1 MGSSSSYTD
10 SKMVENPEKLVQS
23 CPATNPLSWTSC
35 TAHANSFGSVFPSSL
50 GREANTWCLEKKH
63 FNKKSPNFI
72 PIPIS
77 IKVQSSRIS
86 STFEVF
92 GSNFLGPPQK
102 QHVLP
107 RCNEN
112 CLLGR
117 TTWCLKMEGSQNSVS
132 LIGKSHAPLPF
143 WSPWVISVASIPH
156 WLFAP
161 ETRCFQVVHHR
172 LIGVD
177 AAEGVELLIATG
189 HIRHGAA
196 HRPGRPGAS
205 SQAVG
210 DHGNVVMKNAGK
222 SWKMRMKRGLGLPNS
237 T

>member
-1 MGSSSSYTD
+1 MWDGDILNGLIFVIYGF
-10 SKMVENPEKLVQS
+10 EN
-23 CPATNPLSWTSC
+23 
-35 TAHANSFGSVFPSSL
+35 
-50 GREANTWCLEKKH
+50 GRESLHWSKAAQPQIPCHELLARPMPTPLEASFPLASGARLTHDAWKKRH

-72 PIPIS
+72 PIPIIPIS

-143 WSPWVISVASIPH
+143 LKPMGNFSRIDPPLALRSRDTVLPGCPSPSY
-156 WLFAP
+156 
-161 ETRCFQVVHHR
+161 RCR
-172 LIGVD
+172 C
-177 AAEGVELLIATG
+177 
-189 HIRHGAA
+189 R
-196 HRPGRPGAS
+196 
-205 SQAVG
+205 
-210 DHGNVVMKNAGK
+210 
-222 SWKMRMKRGLGLPNS
+222 
-237 T
+237 